1 MSGNVSN
8 AYFKSLNLESNTD
21 EIDSKALAQLDLE
34 KDLVVW
40 TPIRPQMHTIK
51 KLVRERLRLV
61 PKKTMVSN
69 PLHAEKASYNS
80 NVDIIKRYKVQIRS
94 SSFFPNT

>member
-8 AYFKSLNLESNTD
+8 AYFKSLNLKSNTD

-40 TPIRPQMHTIK
+40 TPISPQMHTIK
-51 KLVRERLRLV
+51 
-61 PKKTMVSN
+61 
-69 PLHAEKASYNS
+69 
-80 NVDIIKRYKVQIRS
+80 
-94 SSFFPNT
+94 